1 MGNSGKGLGIFALLI
16 AIGALGFGLYQF
28 ILPSPSEGPKIYSAS
43 KYNTTYLD
51 FNTFDI
57 ITSLN
62 LTYNT
67 KAGDSVLLEF
77 SCQIYIDS
85 SGGSNTIHISFLING
100 SAPSPYKQISITGV
114 FPSTYYQGSGLMR
127 YNIESSPAG
136 THFVGILASIDVE
149 STGSYV
155 KYCTLTATVY

>member
-16 AIGALGFGLYQF
+16 AIGALGFSVYQF
-28 ILPSPSEGPKIYSAS
+28 ILPSPSVGSKIYSAS
-43 KYNTTYLD
+43 KYDTFSLG

-57 ITSLN
+57 IPELN
-62 LTYNT
+62 VTYNT

-85 SGGSNTIHISFLING
+85 SGGSNTIHISFLIDG
-100 SAPSPYKQISITGV
+100 SAPSPYMQISITGV
-114 FPSTYYQGSGLMR
+114 FPSTYYQSSSIMR
-127 YNIESSPAG
+127 YSIESSPAG

-155 KYCTLTATVY
+155 KYCILTVTVY